1 MKKYVKPMIT
11 LERFELSQNIA
22 DCAWELKN
30 STDIN
35 NCSAEPDNNFFF
47 GSMNGNLFTESTANG
62 CTIIAGVQYE
72 DYCYQN
78 GSGSPFKVFKS

>member
-22 DCAWELKN
+22 ACAWDLNYADQN
-30 STDIN
+30 SCTA
-35 NCSAEPDNNFFF
+35 SPDNDFFF
-47 GSMNGNLFTESTANG
+47 GSVTSNLFTQSNND
-62 CTIIAGVQYE
+62 CKLIAGVNYE

-78 GSGSPFKVFKS
+78 GANSPFKVFQS

>member
-22 DCAWELKN
+22 ACAWDLN
-30 STDIN
+30 YANTSD
-35 NCSAEPDNNFFF
+35 CYADPDQDFFY
-47 GSMNGNLFTESTANG
+47 GSVNRTLFLQADKG
-62 CTIIAGVQYE
+62 CEMIAGVNYE

-78 GSGSPFKVFKS
+78 GSGSPFNVFRS

>member
-22 DCAWELKN
+22 DCAWELNN
-30 STDIN
+30 SDKAS
-35 NCSAEPDNNFFF
+35 CSAEPDNNFFF
-47 GSMNGNLFTESTANG
+47 GSMNGNLFTEGTTNG
-62 CTIIAGVQYE
+62 CDIIAGVQYE

-78 GSGSPFKVFKS
+78 GSGSPFNVFKS

>member
-1 MKKYVKPMIT
+1 MKKYEKPMIT

-22 DCAWELKN
+22 DCAWKLTSSSKD
-30 STDIN
+30 S
-35 NCSAEPDNNFFF
+35 CSAKPDDNFFF
-47 GSMNGNLFTESTANG
+47 GSMNGNLFNDSSYG

-78 GSGSPFKVFKS
+78 GSGSPFNVFKS

>member
-22 DCAWELKN
+22 ACAWDLTN

-35 NCSAEPDNNFFF
+35 NCSAAPDQDFFF
-47 GSMNGNLFTESTANG
+47 GSVTKNLFTQTTQAG
-62 CTIIAGVQYE
+62 CDIIAGVEYE

-78 GSGSPFKVFKS
+78 GANSPFKVFQS